1 MDNEHPQ
8 DQESSST
15 ERERKDVVAS
25 RRRFTHAGL
34 TGSVVLGALASKPVL
49 GAVPYPCTVSGQVSG
64 NLSRP
69 DLAASCVIGASRS
82 TWLAATSW
90 SPTFVKGTLPN
101 PQNCNFEGNESQSPP
116 VPRVKGTEFNAFS
129 AGGVQLI
136 GAFYNSSSG
145 SLPCMV
151 GTNFTSNSATML
163 QVLASTT
170 SGEQFQLG
178 RAVVV
183 SLLNAGSLGIN
194 YPVTMPT
201 IINMFNA
208 TFAGGSYQVNSTTSW
223 MRFRVIQYLESL
235 YPPG

>member
-1 MDNEHPQ
+1 MDNEYPK
-8 DQESSST
+8 DQESSAT
-15 ERERKDVVAS
+15 DLEHPDAAMS
-25 RRRFTHAGL
+25 RRRFTRAGVA
-34 TGSVVLGALASKPVL
+34 GSVVLGALASKPVL

-69 DLAASCVIGASRS
+69 DLAASCVIGSSRS
-82 TWLAATSW
+82 IWLSTASW
-90 SPTFVKGTLPN
+90 LPTFIKGTLPN
-101 PQNCNFEGNESQSPP
+101 PQNCSFQGNESPS
-116 VPRVKGTEFNAFS
+116 VPRVKGTEFNAF
-129 AGGVQLI
+129 AANGVQLI

-145 SLPCMV
+145 SLPCTV
-151 GTNFTSNSATML
+151 GTGSTSNASTML

-201 IINMFNA
+201 IIRMFNA
-208 TFAGGSYQVNSTTSW
+208 TFAGGSYPVNSTTSW
-223 MRFRVIQYLESL
+223 TRTRVIQYLESL